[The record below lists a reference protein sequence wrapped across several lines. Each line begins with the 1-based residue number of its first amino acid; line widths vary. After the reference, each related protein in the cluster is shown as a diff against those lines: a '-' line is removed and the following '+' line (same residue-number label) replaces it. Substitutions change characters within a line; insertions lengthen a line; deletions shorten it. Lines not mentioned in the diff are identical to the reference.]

1 MILKDFTLR
10 RCSLFCLSSAKE
22 AYICDTACLR
32 KSLQCSNLTSSMSNC
47 SDALE
52 TATAWFK
59 EEKEED
65 GGSTTGLLL
74 GGNVCVDGATFASQ
88 TNCAFMFGNW

>member
-1 MILKDFTLR
+1 
-10 RCSLFCLSSAKE
+10 
-22 AYICDTACLR
+22 
-32 KSLQCSNLTSSMSNC
+32 MSDC

-65 GGSTTGLLL
+65 GESTTGLLL
-74 GGNVCVDGATFASQ
+74 GGNDCVDGATFASQ

>member
-1 MILKDFTLR
+1 
-10 RCSLFCLSSAKE
+10 
-22 AYICDTACLR
+22 
-32 KSLQCSNLTSSMSNC
+32 MSDC

-74 GGNVCVDGATFASQ
+74 GGNDCVDGATFASEKQIVHLPVCLETGKNTFNSTQQWFTTVGLQ
-88 TNCAFMFGNW
+88 T

>member
-1 MILKDFTLR
+1 
-10 RCSLFCLSSAKE
+10 
-22 AYICDTACLR
+22 
-32 KSLQCSNLTSSMSNC
+32 MSDC

-74 GGNVCVDGATFASQ
+74 GGNDCANDCQ
-88 TNCAFMFGNW
+88 TNCAFMFGKNTFNSTQQWFTAVGLQT